1 MAKLTG
7 SKKATQFTESV
18 IREMTRL
25 NEMYGGVNLSQG
37 FPDFPAPPAIKEAA
51 CAAITADVNQYAVTW
66 GARPLREAIAREF
79 TRRYGVPVVADEQVT
94 VCCGTTEAMMSTMMA
109 IVDPGD
115 EVVVFEPFYENYGPD
130 AILSGATPRYVT
142 LHEPAWTFDPDELAA
157 AFNDKTKAI
166 IINTPNNPTGKV
178 FSREELETIAALCR
192 KWDAIAISDEIYEH
206 IIYDGQQH
214 IPIATIDGM
223 ADRTVTL
230 NGLSK
235 TYSVTGW
242 RVGWTISPPSL
253 TGAIRKVHDFLT
265 VGAPAPLQ
273 EAGAVALAMPEDYYA
288 SLAARYQERRDVLL
302 DILERHHFT
311 CYRPLGAYYIMT
323 DISVFGF
330 ADDVEFA
337 RYLVKD
343 IGVAAVPGS
352 SFYKTAGV
360 GKNKLRFC
368 FCKRPETLAEADR
381 RLEKLVPAGVTLH

>member
-1 MAKLTG
+1 MSKLTG

-25 NEMYGGVNLSQG
+25 NQLHGGVNLSQG
-37 FPDFPAPPAIKEAA
+37 FPDFPAPAAIKEAA
-51 CAAITADVNQYAVTW
+51 CAAINADVNQYAVTW
-66 GARPLREAIAREF
+66 GARPLREAVAREF
-79 TRRYGVPVVADEQVT
+79 TRRYGLPIVADEQVT

-109 IVDPGD
+109 IIDPGD
-115 EVVVFEPFYENYGPD
+115 EVVIFEPFYENYGPD

-142 LHEPAWTFDPDELAA
+142 LREPDWSFDPDELAA

-178 FSREELETIAALCR
+178 FSRDELEMIAALCR

-206 IIYDGQQH
+206 IIYDGHQH
-214 IPIATIDGM
+214 IPIATIEGM
-223 ADRTVTL
+223 ADRTITL

-273 EAGAVALAMPEDYYA
+273 EAGAVALGFADEYYTG
-288 SLAARYQERRDVLL
+288 LAAHYQQRRDTLIE
-302 DILERHHFT
+302 ILERHHFT
-311 CYRPLGAYYIMT
+311 CYKPSGAYYIMT

-330 ADDVEFA
+330 PDDVEFA
-337 RYLVKD
+337 RYLVREV
-343 IGVAAVPGS
+343 GVAAVPGS
-352 SFYKTAGV
+352 SFYKTRAGRT
-360 GKNKLRFC
+360 KLRFC
-368 FCKRPETLAEADR
+368 FCKKDETLAEADR
-381 RLEKLVPAGVTLH
+381 RLELLVPAGVTLH

>member
-1 MAKLTG
+1 MSKLTG

-25 NEMYGGVNLSQG
+25 NEKYGGVNLSQG
-37 FPDFPAPPAIKEAA
+37 FPDFPAPAAIKTAA
-51 CAAITADVNQYAVTW
+51 CAAITDDVNQYAVTW
-66 GARPLREAIAREF
+66 GARPLREAVAREF
-79 TRRYGVPVVADEQVT
+79 TRRYGLRVVADEQVT

-109 IVDPGD
+109 VVDPGD

-142 LHEPAWTFDPDELAA
+142 LHEPDWTFDPDELAA
-157 AFNDKTKAI
+157 AFNDRTKAI

-178 FSREELETIAALCR
+178 FTREELETIAALCR

-206 IIYDGQQH
+206 IIYDGRQH
-214 IPIATIDGM
+214 VPIATIDGM

-235 TYSVTGW
+235 TFSVTGW

-273 EAGAVALAMPEDYYA
+273 EAGAVALGLPDDYYRT
-288 SLAARYQERRDVLL
+288 LAANYQQRRDALV

-311 CYRPLGAYYIMT
+311 CYKPYGAYYIMT
-323 DISVFGF
+323 DIGVFGF

-343 IGVAAVPGS
+343 VGVAAVPGS
-352 SFYKTAGV
+352 SFYKTPGAG
-360 GKNKLRFC
+360 KTKLRFC
-368 FCKRPETLAEADR
+368 FCKKDETLAEADR
-381 RLEKLVPAGVTLH
+381 RMQKLVPAGVTLH